1 MPSKQDV
8 ESLQASLAAAEQEL
22 EERSGAGTAS
32 SEPRE
37 DVAQA
42 RQIQEELERRSTA
55 SLSEGSG
62 GTMNSVPGQSRQEP
76 PEPAPQSPHLPQVKS
91 QRSSGHS
98 GSGSHSG
105 SGAPSSGSLQ
115 QLLARQNQGKVPND
129 SEISSGSMGP
139 SSGPG
144 PSSGSVGPS
153 ATTSDS
159 LLFDTFTNLQSHALQ
174 RIVSDILA
182 KNNVEVANLQD
193 KLDGSEDN
201 RRDLAGQISVLQKH
215 LRSNAGMQEVIDA
228 ARQRTLDAQ
237 DERDDLKDV
246 IAGMEA
252 RQEVHLN
259 RLIAD
264 LAKLKLDNSEW
275 DEQKLESRKA
285 EVDKSKAELLS
296 ELEQNASAILK
307 NKADNEEL
315 LKLRQESEADD
326 LAALN
331 QIKNLKNL
339 IATANRDIA
348 RRDREESTLPGQK
361 QSAALDKEATDNL
374 QELLSGAQDYSRDL
388 NSELVEVRLA
398 MFNMNRG
405 NEQEIANMQT
415 QLDDLNL
422 KATRPQSLKHGNL
435 PLPRGKVIHGRK
447 HDITSLGKIDEE
459 DGDDG
464 MDIISI
470 SHSAISGQVSSD
482 GVNGLADL
490 KDFDEDDDQPIKDT
504 SATDALYARIDML
517 KNELKEVEGV
527 HAELQDDMAEKE
539 ALNASKVKRIM
550 KNLHDSQASERWL
563 EDEINAMKRKG
574 VEDGLEN
581 NAELNEIYRLIAA
594 SQAAREL
601 DAQEHC
607 QQTSNQD
614 SANSQELEAVKTQLL
629 HAERMKRIEEERLH
643 AAKLELANRELKHA
657 QIVADLHTK
666 IQAFEQQDRERGPDS
681 PSYSEDADKLSDT
694 VKRLQE
700 AEQEVNM
707 LKNDLE
713 WKEVSWKSQLE
724 NIQQPHEVDR
734 AKLKRVEEDL
744 AAQQEL
750 NRQVQNSVTELD
762 EKHQALLSSS
772 RADQIPIMPKPQAPA
787 RRSMF
792 AFLRCPARSQGPRA
806 SSLVSSISCQ
816 NACWQILLHQPG
828 IVALNCSAAS
838 LEILEASKSAYV
850 VWGCHTLHGS
860 SLLDLSE
867 KSMRAWLQKR
877 LEPNTSRAAGAS
889 TPGSSN
895 FHLWQLPCVSF
906 RDQTGVTFDSSVV
919 CASLPA
925 EPRHARCSA
934 IIVIVDVMEAK
945 LGEPSRPRHVGPSI
959 GPSEGTSASSNRGAQ
974 QRRRN
979 RGTPSG
985 ISINSDDVTA
995 NDSISCVLAEQQ
1007 QQQ

>member
-1 MPSKQDV
+1 
-8 ESLQASLAAAEQEL
+8 
-22 EERSGAGTAS
+22 
-32 SEPRE
+32 
-37 DVAQA
+37 
-42 RQIQEELERRSTA
+42 
-55 SLSEGSG
+55 
-62 GTMNSVPGQSRQEP
+62 
-76 PEPAPQSPHLPQVKS
+76 
-91 QRSSGHS
+91 
-98 GSGSHSG
+98 
-105 SGAPSSGSLQ
+105 
-115 QLLARQNQGKVPND
+115 
-129 SEISSGSMGP
+129 
-139 SSGPG
+139 
-144 PSSGSVGPS
+144 
-153 ATTSDS
+153 
-159 LLFDTFTNLQSHALQ
+159 
-174 RIVSDILA
+174 
-182 KNNVEVANLQD
+182 
-193 KLDGSEDN
+193 
-201 RRDLAGQISVLQKH
+201 
-215 LRSNAGMQEVIDA
+215 
-228 ARQRTLDAQ
+228 
-237 DERDDLKDV
+237 
-246 IAGMEA
+246 
-252 RQEVHLN
+252 
-259 RLIAD
+259 
-264 LAKLKLDNSEW
+264 
-275 DEQKLESRKA
+275 
-285 EVDKSKAELLS
+285 
-296 ELEQNASAILK
+296 
-307 NKADNEEL
+307 
-315 LKLRQESEADD
+315 
-326 LAALN
+326 
-331 QIKNLKNL
+331 
-339 IATANRDIA
+339 
-348 RRDREESTLPGQK
+348 
-361 QSAALDKEATDNL
+361 
-374 QELLSGAQDYSRDL
+374 
-388 NSELVEVRLA
+388 
-398 MFNMNRG
+398 
-405 NEQEIANMQT
+405 
-415 QLDDLNL
+415 
-422 KATRPQSLKHGNL
+422 
-435 PLPRGKVIHGRK
+435 
-447 HDITSLGKIDEE
+447 
-459 DGDDG
+459 
-464 MDIISI
+464 
-470 SHSAISGQVSSD
+470 
-482 GVNGLADL
+482 
-490 KDFDEDDDQPIKDT
+490 
-504 SATDALYARIDML
+504 
-517 KNELKEVEGV
+517 
-527 HAELQDDMAEKE
+527 
-539 ALNASKVKRIM
+539 
-550 KNLHDSQASERWL
+550 
-563 EDEINAMKRKG
+563 
-574 VEDGLEN
+574 
-581 NAELNEIYRLIAA
+581 
-594 SQAAREL
+594 
-601 DAQEHC
+601 
-607 QQTSNQD
+607 
-614 SANSQELEAVKTQLL
+614 
-629 HAERMKRIEEERLH
+629 MKRIEEERLH
-643 AAKLELANRELKHA
+643 TAKLELANRELKHA
-657 QIVADLHTK
+657 QILADLHTK

-762 EKHQALLSSS
+762 EKHQVLLSSS